1 MPQFPVQPMSALGP
15 CKVMLLPRKRI
26 RRMAEDLTC
35 GSAVTGNME
44 IRNLVQP
51 YGMSVTASLGFKLAV
66 GSSGSR
72 GVFGSGFQAISTT
85 LACSFR
91 GAFNGQSHV
100 AGIAAR

>member
-1 MPQFPVQPMSALGP
+1 
-15 CKVMLLPRKRI
+15 
-26 RRMAEDLTC
+26 MAEDLTC
-35 GSAVTGNME
+35 GSAVTGNKE
-44 IRNLVQP
+44 IRNLVPP
-51 YGMSVTASLGFKLAV
+51 YGMRGTASLGFKLAV

-100 AGIAAR
+100 AGIAARSTVNPGSWTSSSNSHRGDGLGV